1 MSNKQWETA
10 ATVAVPKKRYG
21 DELIWWKYSLFLL
34 CNRHVAD
41 CIDDDEVSVAL
52 NNMAAKI
59 PLPYD

>member
-1 MSNKQWETA
+1 MSKTTWRPA
-10 ATVAVPKKRYG
+10 ASVAVRKKRYG
-21 DELIWWKYSLFLL
+21 DELIWWRYSLYLL